1 MLFHPTGDQRD
12 LIDEA
17 FARPLDDL
25 LPLER
30 LHKANGAEPWDD
42 LAGLGLFG
50 IAAPEAMGGVGLS
63 AVEEML
69 LAVELGK
76 RLAGPQVTATLMAF
90 HCADA
95 DLQTRIAIGTARVAP
110 ALIVGDEL
118 HLHAAEGADH
128 ILVRKG
134 GEAGLIDAAAL
145 GNRRLL
151 DGEHWTATI
160 EAVALP
166 PVIAWASAEAVRR
179 VRLIEAAAL
188 GGAAQRACEMGVEYA
203 KIREQFGHPI
213 GGFQAVKHHC
223 ANMAMAARAATDQA
237 SFAAVAIDQSRADA
251 AFQVE
256 AALLLAIDAAL
267 ANARANVQIHG
278 GMGFSEEADPHLIVK
293 RAHLLIEAAGGSE
306 AATERVARADPPMRH

>member
-1 MLFHPTGDQRD
+1 MIFHPTSDQRA

-17 FARPLDDL
+17 FARPLDEL

-30 LHKANGAEPWDD
+30 LHKDGVEPWDG

-50 IAAPEAMGGVGLS
+50 IAAPEELGGVGLS

-90 HCADA
+90 HCADEA
-95 DLQTRIAIGTARVAP
+95 LQARIAVGAAKVAP
-110 ALIVGDEL
+110 ALVVGDEL
-118 HLHAAEGADH
+118 HIYDGEGADFV
-128 ILVRKG
+128 LARKDG
-134 GEAGLIDAAAL
+134 DAGLIDAATL
-145 GNRRLL
+145 GNKRLL
-151 DGEHWTATI
+151 DGEHWTATV

-166 PVIAWASAEAVRR
+166 ADIAWATPEAVRR

-188 GGAAQRACEMGVEYA
+188 GGAAQRACDMGVAYA

-223 ANMAMAARAATDQA
+223 ANMAMGARAATDQA
-237 SFAAVAIDQSRADA
+237 SFAAVAIDQGRSDA

-278 GMGFSEEADPHLIVK
+278 GMGFSEEADPHLVVK
-293 RAHLLIEAAGGSE
+293 RAHLAVEAAGGGD
-306 AATERVARADPPMRH
+306 AATERVARADPPMGI